1 MARESSV
8 VMGFWIIFCGNCSQ
22 EEEMT
27 CNYDIISIFQP
38 STCINHCLVISV
50 YLLLLLIFL
59 HIIINGSFSRKKIAP
74 SQPKHLSP
82 MLICSAI
89 YNGGVGLAYLGLGI
103 WIIVENLNEN
113 RTILPLHGWLV
124 LLFQG
129 FTWLLLDFSL
139 ISEKL
144 CLPYT
149 RTAKLCSIVTFL
161 FAGFLCFS
169 SLWLAVVDKMA
180 SVKMV
185 LDILSF
191 PGAILL
197 LLCAFQEHKNV
208 KTDPDISHY
217 SLYAPLQG
225 EKSSTGNVTPF
236 ARAGFLSKM
245 LFWWLNP
252 LMKQGKHQNLSE
264 NDIPVLRKD
273 DRAQTCYLLFEE
285 KLSKQKQKGG
295 YESPS
300 MFSIIFSCQRK
311 AILISGLFA
320 LIKVLTVSSSP
331 LFLKAFIEVAAGKS
345 AFEYEGYALAG
356 LLFLVKCLE
365 SLSERQ
371 WFFQTRLIG
380 LQVRSFLSAV
390 IFQKQLR
397 LSNAA
402 KMSHSAGQIMN
413 YVTVDAY
420 RIGEFPYWF
429 HQIWSTCLQLCL
441 ALVIVY
447 YSVGL
452 ATVAALVVIIL
463 TVLATSPVAKMQH
476 KYQTELMVAQDKR
489 LKTITE
495 ALANMKVL
503 KLYAW
508 EKHFKNVIEG
518 LRKEE
523 LKWILA
529 VLIQKGYYLILFW
542 SSPILVSVAT
552 FWACYLF
559 GVPLSA
565 SNVFTFLAS
574 LRIVQEPIR
583 MIPDVAGVFIEAK
596 VSFTRILKFLEEP
609 ELQNRN
615 KRQNYNDKDQEQ
627 SILIRASEISWET
640 NSDKALLRNINLV
653 VKPGEKV
660 AICGEVGS
668 GKSTL
673 LAAILGEVPN
683 IRGIVSD
690 HFNLCPRF

>member
-1 MARESSV
+1 
-8 VMGFWIIFCGNCSQ
+8 
-22 EEEMT
+22 
-27 CNYDIISIFQP
+27 
-38 STCINHCLVISV
+38 
-50 YLLLLLIFL
+50 
-59 HIIINGSFSRKKIAP
+59 
-74 SQPKHLSP
+74 

-89 YNGGVGLAYLGLGI
+89 YNGGLGLAYLGLGI
-103 WIIVENLNEN
+103 WMIVEELNEK

-129 FTWLLLDFSL
+129 FTWMVLDFTV

-144 CLPYT
+144 CLSYT
-149 RTAKLCSIVTFL
+149 RTAKLCSIATFF

-169 SLWLAVVDKMA
+169 SLWLAIVDKMA

-197 LLCAFQEHKNV
+197 LLCTFQKHKNV
-208 KTDPDISHY
+208 KTDPDTSHY
-217 SLYAPLQG
+217 ALYAPLQG
-225 EKSSTGNVTPF
+225 EEASPTGENSSNDNVTPF

-245 LFWWLNP
+245 SFWWLNP

-264 NDIPVLRKD
+264 NDIPQLRQA
-273 DRAQTCYLLFEE
+273 DRAQTCYLMFEE
-285 KLSKQKQKGG
+285 QLSKQTQEGR

-300 MFSIIFSCQRK
+300 MSSVIFSCHRK

-331 LFLKAFIEVAAGKS
+331 LFLKAFIEVAEGKS
-345 AFEYEGYALAG
+345 AFKYEGYALAG
-356 LLFLVKCLE
+356 LLFLGKCLE

-380 LQVRSFLSAV
+380 LQVRSFLSAA
-390 IFQKQLR
+390 IYQKQLR

-402 KMSHSAGQIMN
+402 KMTHSAGQIMN

-429 HQIWSTCLQLCL
+429 HQIWSTGLQLCL

-463 TVLATSPVAKMQH
+463 TVLATSPVAKLQH
-476 KYQTELMVAQDKR
+476 KYQSELMVAQDKR

-552 FWACYLF
+552 FWACYFF

-596 VSFTRILKFLEEP
+596 VSLTRIVKFLEAP
-609 ELQNRN
+609 ELQNRDE
-615 KRQNYNDKDQEQ
+615 RQKYNEKDLEQ

-640 NSDKALLRNINLV
+640 NSDKASLRNINLV

-673 LAAILGEVPN
+673 LAAILGEIPN
-683 IRGIVSD
+683 IRGIVSN
-690 HFNLCPRF
+690 HFNPCQWF